1 MNYWHGDYALS
12 RAALEL
18 AKVSG
23 ADSPPHMANISY
35 SADAATLLASS
46 KNWIK
51 LLDPKTGHFR
61 VKNSNGSF
69 LNTFDEFAWGPEVC
83 SENKLVTVGSL
94 IPFCQRSLVTPKLGR
109 GNIELKCR
117 MTRAVYK
124 RL

>member
-18 AKVSG
+18 ARVSG

-83 SENKLVTVGSL
+83 SENKLVTGLSYPVL
-94 IPFCQRSLVTPKLGR
+94 LNVAWLHRSW
-109 GNIELKCR
+109 
-117 MTRAVYK
+117 AVAISS
-124 RL
+124 